1 VTNQEME
8 IMSYLNTNWDLSPA
22 DTPPISWANSNVVIN
37 YDANQDYL
45 VPTIVTLATQILE
58 VPSNCG
64 AVRTDYSFG
73 LNFLLVENTGMSAAK
88 TYVDKLRDIFHKK
101 DITTSSYTYHF
112 SALEVTQ
119 GFSSGAHFELP
130 GSVLFFTY
138 ST

>member
-1 VTNQEME
+1 MTNAEME
-8 IMSYLNTNWDLSPA
+8 IMDYLNTNWDLSPA
-22 DTPPISWANSNVVIN
+22 TTPVISWAFSNVVYN
-37 YDANQDYL
+37 YQASQDYL
-45 VPTIVTLATQILE
+45 VPTIVTLASQILE

-64 AVRTDYSFG
+64 AVRTDYNFG

-101 DITTSSYTYHF
+101 DITTASYTYHF
-112 SALEVTQ
+112 SSLEVTQ

-130 GSVLFFTY
+130 VSVQFFVY

>member
-1 VTNQEME
+1 MTDVEMQ
-8 IMSYLNTNWDLSPA
+8 IMDHLNTNWDLSPA
-22 DTPPISWANSNVVIN
+22 TTPLISWANSNVVLN
-37 YDANQDYL
+37 YQADLNYL

-64 AVRTDYSFG
+64 AVRTDYNLG

-101 DITTSSYTYHF
+101 DISTSSYTYHF

-119 GFSSGAHFELP
+119 GFGSGAHFELP
-130 GSVLFFTY
+130 VSVQFFVY